1 MVEALCKKSGEVAGH
16 GTICLCKSG
25 FGDKSSPPTLPSSAI
40 SKFCVMSSF
49 RYRSF
54 GSCKSWSFLDSRS
67 PGLFELRDVCI
78 QSTETLDQNSGR
90 QGFCFL
96 LPSFHGMEGVSKRQ
110 DSGRNRPGP
119 ERQVWVTAGWPCAHQ
134 LLQSWFPL
142 CCMWSNIHQKCLFVV
157 VCFRLWKHCMFKNL
171 FFQICLVYGRCWTLA
186 EPKRCVSGK
195 ISITTFSV
203 SLPSYTRSH
212 MQ

>member
-16 GTICLCKSG
+16 GAICLCKSG
-25 FGDKSSPPTLPSSAI
+25 FGHKSSPPTLPSSAI
-40 SKFCVMSSF
+40 SKFYVMSSF

-67 PGLFELRDVCI
+67 PGLFELRDVCV
-78 QSTETLDQNSGR
+78 QSNETLDQNSGR

-119 ERQVWVTAGWPCAHQ
+119 ERLRSESQ
-134 LLQSWFPL
+134 LGDPVHINFSSLGFLFAVCEVISTKNVCL
-142 CCMWSNIHQKCLFVV
+142 LLFVLDYEST
-157 VCFRLWKHCMFKNL
+157 VCSRTYSSKYAWYM
-171 FFQICLVYGRCWTLA
+171 GDA
-186 EPKRCVSGK
+186 E
-195 ISITTFSV
+195 
-203 SLPSYTRSH
+203 H
-212 MQ
+212 